1 MTDDRVWLCA
11 IDLDEWEHVA
21 PLLHPGDY
29 PSPRLPEDARIASA
43 ATDALIRVAIHEI
56 AGPDVD
62 PSALLNPEGMRRDTS
77 LPFDAVQYSVS
88 HAPHALAVAV
98 SLSPVGI
105 EIEPVPDTVDWRTLA
120 HGLVS
125 GALHPPDLRSQSA
138 RTAYER
144 ARLRAA
150 TKASGEAMPVN
161 QGDFPPL
168 GTGWAHVGGADVYV
182 HDISWRRDHAVAV
195 AAHVQTSPVVLE
207 TTASQVLER
216 WRETTQGVDR
226 AQRRRDT
233 GTGSGSAVHSA

>member
-11 IDLDEWEHVA
+11 LDLDEWEQVA
-21 PLLHPGDY
+21 PLLHPAAY

-62 PSALLNPEGMRRDTS
+62 PSALLNPEALRKDTS
-77 LPFDAVQYSVS
+77 LPFDAVHYSVS
-88 HAPHALAVAV
+88 HAPHALTVAV
-98 SLSPVGI
+98 SLSPVGVD
-105 EIEPVPDTVDWRTLA
+105 IEPVADTVDWRPLS
-120 HGLVS
+120 HGLVA
-125 GALHPPDLRSQSA
+125 GALRAPDLRAQSA

-161 QGDFPPL
+161 QGDLPPL
-168 GTGWAHVGGADVYV
+168 QPGWCHLGGSDIHV
-182 HDISWRRDHAVAV
+182 HDVSWRRDHAVAV
-195 AAHVQTSPVVLE
+195 ASHVLSAPVVLE

-216 WRETTQGVDR
+216 WRETTQGVGET
-226 AQRRRDT
+226 RRH
-233 GTGSGSAVHSA
+233 TGSGSGSAAHTA